1 LILLEKNGNI
11 FLKREIKENSFPQKQ
26 SAWQKQK
33 TQKRECLYASGSS
46 LQSSVLSSQK
56 ACLFLRAVTL
66 IKFTIIIIITFTFIY
81 FITHLFSFS
90 IYFFSSSPHLLH
102 SPSLNQISVPQ
113 ISLSRVFNSHL
124 TIVFIPILLSIFE
137 VHALFWSVSSSLHI
151 SDFFNE
157 IWVLRVCFVVKLWVC
172 LGFWITWLESWKD
185 QAWHFQGI

>member
-1 LILLEKNGNI
+1 MILLEKNGNI

-113 ISLSRVFNSHL
+113 ISLSLGFS
-124 TIVFIPILLSIFE
+124 ILISQLCLFLFYFPFSRCMLYFE
-137 VHALFWSVSSSLHI
+137 VFP
-151 SDFFNE
+151 
-157 IWVLRVCFVVKLWVC
+157 VLYIFQIFLMKFGF
-172 LGFWITWLESWKD
+172 LGFAL
-185 QAWHFQGI
+185 